1 MARGRAT
8 ASNAK
13 KKSKPPSR
21 AKGTHRRHRVRAHD
35 TGHDEPVE
43 RTSGHEAAGD
53 AAGSGQGGFSWE
65 AFLTSDDPPPGPGDT
80 GSSDDPPWLQRHAAW
95 RAGRDARE
103 RAREEAWAERERQ
116 RLADPEAFRRAQKAA
131 RESEWRADMIEN
143 APEIKLRQFRNK
155 ETERTKEW
163 YHREKERK
171 QQLPEKAGAND
182 LEAFL
187 MSEDPPWIQR
197 HTAWRE
203 GRPARE
209 RAREEAWA
217 ERERQRLAD
226 PEAFRRAQE
235 AADERE
241 WRADMIENATR
252 QKSGLER
259 LWNTVKKRSV
269 ADRDWALH
277 VALME
282 KRQRIDKAIHQ
293 ARDRE
298 MREKEAPKVSLFL
311 NNPEPFPASDDPSPG
326 PGVADYSVADLE
338 AFLMSEDPPW
348 IQRHAAW
355 REGRPARERAREEAW
370 AERERRRLADPEA
383 FRIAEKAAA
392 DRERRADITENAPE
406 KYRQYLKK
414 KQELKVLAIQKEKER
429 IQRAITERKHRLT
442 EKAGANDLE
451 AFLMPEPPPWLQRH
465 TEWREGG
472 LARERAREEA
482 WAERERQ
489 RLADPEAFQRRKRP
503 PATAS
508 IKQTWQRTRPRSTGN
523 IEKGAGA

>member
-13 KKSKPPSR
+13 KKSKAPSR
-21 AKGTHRRHRVRAHD
+21 AKGTRIHRVRAHD
-35 TGHDEPVE
+35 AVPPTA
-43 RTSGHEAAGD
+43 SGHEATGD
-53 AAGSGQGGFSWE
+53 AAGSGQGVFSWK
-65 AFLTSDDPPPGPGDT
+65 AFLTSEDPPPGPGDT
-80 GSSDDPPWLQRHAAW
+80 GSSDDPPWLQRHVAW

-348 IQRHAAW
+348 IQRHTAW
-355 REGRPARERAREEAW
+355 REGRPAREEAW
-370 AERERRRLADPEA
+370 AERDRRRLADPEA
-383 FRIAEKAAA
+383 FRMAEKAAA
-392 DRERRADITENAPE
+392 DREWRAEMREKEPE
-406 KYRQYLKK
+406 KYRQYLQKARTGNLPLQGQPSYK
-414 KQELKVLAIQKEKER
+414 ELKAEMV
-429 IQRAITERKHRLT
+429 
-442 EKAGANDLE
+442 
-451 AFLMPEPPPWLQRH
+451 
-465 TEWREGG
+465 
-472 LARERAREEA
+472 
-482 WAERERQ
+482 AERENRSSATSPPPTTTDAPSPTNVNQGPSAEVQ
-489 RLADPEAFQRRKRP
+489 RDQFRATTLRRDSIEGYMERRDQFQRQLITRRDRDGGRSVAIAASVVLVL
-503 PATAS
+503 ATALLVYVLVY
-508 IKQTWQRTRPRSTGN
+508 K
-523 IEKGAGA
+523 

>member
-13 KKSKPPSR
+13 KKSKAPSR
-21 AKGTHRRHRVRAHD
+21 AKGTRKHRVRAHD
-35 TGHDEPVE
+35 TGHDEPAE
-43 RTSGHEAAGD
+43 RTSGHEATGD
-53 AAGSGQGGFSWE
+53 AGGPGQGGFSWE
-65 AFLTSDDPPPGPGDT
+65 AFLTSEDPPPGPGDT
-80 GSSDDPPWLQRHAAW
+80 GSSVAELEAFLMSDDPPWLQRHTEW
-95 RAGRDARE
+95 REGRAARE
-103 RAREEAWAERERQ
+103 RAREEAWAERERR
-116 RLADPEAFRRAQKAA
+116 RLADPEAFMRAQ
-131 RESEWRADMIEN
+131 R
-143 APEIKLRQFRNK
+143 
-155 ETERTKEW
+155 
-163 YHREKERK
+163 
-171 QQLPEKAGAND
+171 
-182 LEAFL
+182 
-187 MSEDPPWIQR
+187 
-197 HTAWRE
+197 
-203 GRPARE
+203 
-209 RAREEAWA
+209 
-217 ERERQRLAD
+217 
-226 PEAFRRAQE
+226 

-252 QKSGLER
+252 EKSGLER
-259 LWNTVKKRSV
+259 LWNTVKKKSV
-269 ADRDWALH
+269 ADRNWAVH

-293 ARDRE
+293 ARERE
-298 MREKEAPKVSLFL
+298 MRE
-311 NNPEPFPASDDPSPG
+311 PASDDPSPG
-326 PGVADYSVADLE
+326 PGVADSSVADLE

-370 AERERRRLADPEA
+370 AERERRWLADPEA

-392 DRERRADITENAPE
+392 DRERRADMTENAPE

-451 AFLMPEPPPWLQRH
+451 AFLTPEPPPWLQRH

-489 RLADPEAFQRRKRP
+489 RLADPEAFQKAQKAARDREYRADMAENAPDKYR
-503 PATAS
+503 
-508 IKQTWQRTRPRSTGN
+508 QYR
-523 IEKGAGA
+523 KGAQGKKRVKDDGGGQASGGHRVGARRVARRSGGGVRRG